1 MPDLRDRADMLA
13 LAGDF
18 EHAIPLYRELIAA
31 TPQDAAL
38 QRKLAGALDA
48 AGATEEAIACYRRAL
63 ALDPSD
69 GRAHDELGR
78 LLGRR
83 GDMKSAGD
91 HLRAAVKLDPS
102 LVTAR
107 GALGDLLCREGRFAE
122 GTAELTAALALDPGN
137 WPLALRLGTALA
149 SLGGERQ
156 GEAMDCFRRVIALSP
171 GNAVAHLQLGLAF
184 WRRGD
189 AAPAIALAERAAR
202 LDPKLAAAHGALG
215 SMLRSAGRTNEA
227 VASLRAALTLNA
239 DDAAACFHLG
249 MCLSALEGKAQQEG
263 LHYLRRSIALA
274 PRNLLAHRQLAWV
287 LAESGWR
294 EEARIAYRAA
304 LALFPDDPV
313 LRLGATMAALPIVV
327 DDPAAADRCRA
338 EYAASLADL
347 EGFFARRRAAGASA
361 AQVREDAEAVGTA
374 QPFFLAYQGRDDK
387 PLQARYGGMV
397 AGIMGAAC
405 PQWANA
411 PVVPPPGPN
420 EPIRIAIVSGHL
432 RAHSVLKIPIW
443 GWVSLIGRRRFR
455 LFAYHTSPHHDGET
469 GRVRRA
475 FARFVQGPLPL
486 ERWCET
492 IRADAPHVVIFPEIG
507 MDQMT
512 PRLAGLRLAPV
523 QCSSWGH
530 PSTSGLPTIDYFL
543 SSELMEPPDAD
554 AHYTEKLVRLP
565 NLGIAYVPP
574 PIAAST
580 VTREALG
587 LRPDATVYWSCQH
600 LPKYLPEFDRVF
612 ARISREVGNAQ
623 FVFIASPRGEEVTA
637 AFRRRLARAFA
648 AEGLDVARHAVM
660 VGRLVTADFVGV
672 ARVSDVFLD
681 SIGWSGCNSALECLD
696 ANLPIVTW
704 PGPFMRGRHC
714 AAILR
719 MLDVTDTIA
728 ASADDYVAI
737 AVRLARDPAW
747 RAALRARMGANRARL
762 YADPAPVRALET
774 FLEQAVR
781 MKQKTL

>member
-1 MPDLRDRADMLA
+1 MTSDLRDRAEMLA

-18 EHAIPLYRELIAA
+18 ENAIPLFRRLIAA

-38 QRKLAGALDA
+38 HRKLAGALDA
-48 AGATEEAIACYRRAL
+48 SGAAEEAVACYRRAL
-63 ALDPSD
+63 ALDSAD
-69 GRAHDELGR
+69 ARAHDELGR

-83 GDMKSAGD
+83 GDMKGAAE
-91 HLRAAVKLDPS
+91 HLRAAVKLDGT
-102 LVTAR
+102 LITAR

-122 GTAELTAALALDPGN
+122 GTAELKAALALDPGN
-137 WPLALRLGTALA
+137 WPIVLRLGTALA
-149 SLGGERQ
+149 SSGPERH

-215 SMLRSAGRTNEA
+215 AMLRGAGRTLDA
-227 VASLRAALTLNA
+227 VASLRAALALNA
-239 DDAAACFHLG
+239 EDAAACFHLG
-249 MCLSALEGKAQQEG
+249 MCLSALDDKAQQEG
-263 LHYLRRSIALA
+263 LQYLRRAIALV

-287 LAESGWR
+287 LSENGSR
-294 EEARIAYRAA
+294 EEALAAYRAA
-304 LALFPDDPV
+304 LELFPDDAV
-313 LRLGATMAALPIVV
+313 LRLGATMARLPIVA
-327 DDPAAADRCRA
+327 DDAAAAERCRA

-347 EGFFARRRAAGASA
+347 EEFFARRRAGLSA
-361 AQVREDAEAVGTA
+361 AQAREDAEAVGTA

-387 PLQARYGGMV
+387 SLQAKYGRIV
-397 AGIMGAAC
+397 TSITTAAY
-405 PQWANA
+405 PNYANA
-411 PVVPPPGPN
+411 PSVSPPAPG
-420 EPIRIAIVSGHL
+420 EPIRVAIVSGHL
-432 RAHSVLKIPIW
+432 RGHSVLKIPIW
-443 GWVSLIGRRRFR
+443 GWVSLMDRRRFR
-455 LFAYHTSPHHDGET
+455 LFAYHTSEHHDGET
-469 GRVRRA
+469 ARVRRA
-475 FARFVQGPLPL
+475 FARFVQGPLPV

-492 IRADAPHVVIFPEIG
+492 IRADAPHIVIFPEID

-523 QCSSWGH
+523 QASSWGH
-530 PSTSGLPTIDYFL
+530 PMTSGFPTIDYFL

-574 PIAAST
+574 PIAGST

-587 LRPDATVYWSCQH
+587 LRPDAVVYWCCQH
-600 LPKYLPEFDRVF
+600 LPKYLPEFDHVF
-612 ARISREVGNAQ
+612 ARIAREAGNVQ
-623 FVFIASPRGEEVTA
+623 FVFIASPRGDKVTV
-637 AFRRRLARAFA
+637 AFQRRLARAFA
-648 AEGLDVARHAVM
+648 AEGLDIARHVGM
-660 VGRLVTADFVGV
+660 VGRLLTADFVGI

-719 MLDVTDTIA
+719 MLGVTDTIA

-747 RAALRARMGANRARL
+747 RAALRARMGENRMRL
-762 YADPAPVRALET
+762 YADPAPVRALEDFIET
-774 FLEQAVR
+774 VVR
-781 MKQKTL
+781 RT